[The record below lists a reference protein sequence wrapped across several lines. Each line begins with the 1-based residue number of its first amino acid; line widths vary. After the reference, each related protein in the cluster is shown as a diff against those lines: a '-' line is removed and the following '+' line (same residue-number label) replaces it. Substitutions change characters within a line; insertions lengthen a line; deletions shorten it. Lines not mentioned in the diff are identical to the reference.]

1 MSRVLDFMRYDK
13 LTFRDLSL
21 NGDASFNNNVFVSND
36 LVTNNRLFILGDVSL
51 NNDIYVKETFI
62 TDGDAS
68 LNADLRVSNDTTL
81 QQRLFVS
88 EDVSLNSD
96 LFIKEMLLVDGDA
109 SLNTNL
115 KVSNDATLND
125 RLFVSGDASFNN
137 NVFVS
142 NDLLTN
148 NDIRC
153 NNRLFVLGDV
163 SWNPN
168 NLPNDCIPS
177 TAIIGGVGSGGGGGS
192 IVTGMILCWS
202 GSADAVPSGWALCD
216 GNNGTPD
223 LTGKFVLGYG
233 SSHSKAGTIGNNDE
247 PKIVETTHLPPI
259 AHADGDSNAP
269 SVDHAATEGIT
280 SYTLVYSSNYDG
292 GQVSNVQNW
301 IGLPAD
307 HGAASVDDQE
317 PYYPPYYVLAYI
329 MKIDDT
335 SSSSGGGGGSTT
347 TTTTTASVVPVVT
360 FVPSSTYLYDSPNT
374 GQTGQSSNLLTSP
387 GSISNYYWDEANQ
400 NLLDFNSLNEYIST
414 QLKNNPST
422 HTVTIRH
429 YNGTTPYDAYFVKG
443 TNWTVD
449 FIENSAA
456 LVSPIVTLY
465 GNSTTEWVL
474 TNRSTLTYQ
483 TNQTRT
489 FSILSESTHYTW
501 DEAMT
506 IYVTF
511 NILSAYV
518 AEAVSNASSVINV
531 PITFYD
537 SNFIFT
543 TTLVKGTHWTVDYQ
557 AFSESS
563 TGSYWTQS
571 TNDLYYTTGN
581 VGIGT
586 TTPSMK
592 LDVSGSTNISEDL
605 YVNDNVGIGTTD
617 PSNLLHLY
625 SSGDSS
631 QMRLSNGTSTAGFI
645 LEQNTN
651 KHTYISNTE
660 STGDIIFKA
669 GNAVRMQLMS
679 DNIVTIGQGG
689 KIRVL
694 TDGKTSFHPSG
705 NVDPKFQLDVF
716 GLRLA
721 YHHTF
726 GNAGV
731 QVSGRSYESN
741 SINTDYIN
749 EFYTGYTTARF
760 QEAVIARNFL
770 AYSDSRIKTNIQE
783 VNDSSALDKLR
794 LLKPSLYNYIDVLAR
809 GNNQVYGF
817 IAQEVKEVLPDAVS
831 QYPEFVPNIYSF
843 GTYDASTNIITI
855 ENENYDT
862 ASLSMDASNNVY
874 KNIKIHDTSDNVIEV
889 CIEEIVGPKEIKIK
903 QDSEVNI
910 TSSIFAYGQEVE
922 DFHKLNKDAIFT
934 VTTSALQEVDRQ
946 LQAEKAK
953 VATLE
958 SQLADVLSRLA
969 ALENA

>member
-1 MSRVLDFMRYDK
+1 MSRVLDFMQYDK

-109 SLNTNL
+109 SFNTNL

-177 TAIIGGVGSGGGGGS
+177 TAIIGGVGSGGS
-192 IVTGMILCWS
+192 
-202 GSADAVPSGWALCD
+202 
-216 GNNGTPD
+216 
-223 LTGKFVLGYG
+223 
-233 SSHSKAGTIGNNDE
+233 
-247 PKIVETTHLPPI
+247 
-259 AHADGDSNAP
+259 
-269 SVDHAATEGIT
+269 
-280 SYTLVYSSNYDG
+280 
-292 GQVSNVQNW
+292 
-301 IGLPAD
+301 
-307 HGAASVDDQE
+307 
-317 PYYPPYYVLAYI
+317 
-329 MKIDDT
+329 
-335 SSSSGGGGGSTT
+335 T
-347 TTTTTASVVPVVT
+347 TTTTTASVVPVININNNSVFDVSAT
-360 FVPSSTYLYDSPNT
+360 IYVHSFGLPNGGSYSLFNGNYVWTQSGSDLITENNLAAHIENIVKDAVSTSEISLSFYHITSGIIHT
-374 GQTGQSSNLLTSP
+374 GTLTK
-387 GSISNYYWDEANQ
+387 D
-400 NLLDFNSLNEYIST
+400 
-414 QLKNNPST
+414 
-422 HTVTIRH
+422 
-429 YNGTTPYDAYFVKG
+429 
-443 TNWTVD
+443 TNWNVD

-456 LVSPIVTLY
+456 LVTPIITLNNTSTVNVERGSGDIQYNYEIGKLY
-465 GNSTTEWVL
+465 GEHPGSPV
-474 TNRSTLTYQ
+474 Q
-483 TNQTRT
+483 
-489 FSILSESTHYTW
+489 FSQDS
-501 DEAMT
+501 AMT
-506 IYVTF
+506 IPWTMNDV
-511 NILSAYV
+511 SAYIQTQIQNNNSTNLV
-518 AEAVSNASSVINV
+518 NITAYTPWSGSNG
-531 PITFYD
+531 PH
-537 SNFIFT
+537 IFP
-543 TTLVKGTHWTVDYQ
+543 LFKNTHWTVDYQ

-586 TTPSMK
+586 T
-592 LDVSGSTNISEDL
+592 
-605 YVNDNVGIGTTD
+605 D

-631 QMRLSNGTSTAGFI
+631 QVRLSNGTSTAGFI
-645 LEQNTN
+645 LEQNTD

-660 STGDIIFKA
+660 STGDIIFNA
-669 GNAVRMQLMS
+669 GNAVKMRLMS

-689 KIRVL
+689 RIRML
-694 TDGKTSFHPSG
+694 NDGKTSFHPTG

-716 GLRLA
+716 GLVLA
-721 YHHTF
+721 YHSQY

-731 QVSGRSYESN
+731 QVSGRLYKDNGTEDP
-741 SINTDYIN
+741 TPW
-749 EFYTGYTTARF
+749 TGWTTARF
-760 QEAVIARNFL
+760 QEGIIARNFL

-817 IAQEVKEVLPDAVS
+817 LAQEVKEVLPDAVS
-831 QYPEFVPNIYSF
+831 QYPEFIPNIYSF
-843 GTYDASTNIITI
+843 GTYDDSTNIITI

-874 KNIKIHDTSDNVIEV
+874 KNVRMYDASDNVIEV

-910 TSSIFAYGQEVE
+910 TSSIFAYGQEVD